1 VKTPLSADFFNFLG
15 TIYLMKKL
23 TQDEIRI
30 FLDNSKGW
38 NLKDNKL
45 EKVFLFKDFRESVQF
60 VNKIQLVAD
69 AMNHHPDICI
79 YYNKVII
86 QLTTHDVDGITDLDV
101 ELAKKID
108 EIK

>member
-1 VKTPLSADFFNFLG
+1 
-15 TIYLMKKL
+15 
-23 TQDEIRI
+23 
-30 FLDNSKGW
+30 
-38 NLKDNKL
+38 
-45 EKVFLFKDFRESVQF
+45 LFKDFRESVQF

-69 AMNHHPDICI
+69 AMNHHPDTCI

>member
-1 VKTPLSADFFNFLG
+1 
-15 TIYLMKKL
+15 MKKL
-23 TQDEIRI
+23 TQDEIKI
-30 FLDNSKGW
+30 SLDNSKGW

>member
-1 VKTPLSADFFNFLG
+1 
-15 TIYLMKKL
+15 MKKL
-23 TQDEIRI
+23 SQDEIRI

-60 VNKIQLVAD
+60 VNKIQPVAD

>member
-1 VKTPLSADFFNFLG
+1 
-15 TIYLMKKL
+15 MKKL

-60 VNKIQLVAD
+60 VNKIQLIAD

-101 ELAKKID
+101 DLAKKID

>member
-1 VKTPLSADFFNFLG
+1 
-15 TIYLMKKL
+15 MKRL

-45 EKVFLFKDFRESVQF
+45 EKVFLFKDFREAVQF
-60 VNKIQLVAD
+60 INRIQPIAD

-86 QLTTHDVDGITDLDV
+86 QLTTHDVGGITDLDV